1 MKRSVVARYFSARE
15 FTHKSKEDNR
25 YIKFHAQCPKHV
37 LAKTCTCSP
46 SEDLCP
52 LKQCYYVEV
61 SPERWCVTKQRSSIL
76 KWVHVGFFVR
86 NEKYNICNMNKTV
99 YLPCWTQL
107 LMVTFMPYFHV
118 MTCPKLSAVPLTSQK
133 HYTITICPKLSAVLW
148 PLKSITPKGWFFYI
162 KTARP
167 IVLFF
172 SLYLMYHPT
181 SVVFLILRIQEETY
195 WNSFVVGFS
204 EQCNTVQ
211 NTKTALRIYKQPI
224 FKQRSSQAKKIITKK
239 PH

>member
-99 YLPCWTQL
+99 NLPCWTQL

-133 HYTITICPKLSAVLW
+133 HYTVTICPKLSAVLW
-148 PLKSITPKGWFFYI
+148 PLKNIAPKGWFF
-162 KTARP
+162 
-167 IVLFF
+167 L
-172 SLYLMYHPT
+172 H
-181 SVVFLILRIQEETY
+181 QH
-195 WNSFVVGFS
+195 
-204 EQCNTVQ
+204 C
-211 NTKTALRIYKQPI
+211 
-224 FKQRSSQAKKIITKK
+224 
-239 PH
+239 